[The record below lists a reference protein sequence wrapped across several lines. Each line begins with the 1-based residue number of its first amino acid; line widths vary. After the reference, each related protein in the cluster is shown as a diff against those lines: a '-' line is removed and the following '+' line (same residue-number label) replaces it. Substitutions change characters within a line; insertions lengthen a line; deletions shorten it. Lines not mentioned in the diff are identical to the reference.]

1 MEVTLTRL
9 MRANG
14 VAAMAGALLGG
25 GAVLAD
31 DRQQGDNRPPQT
43 LPRGF
48 ESIDELQR
56 DAQAA
61 KNEPHDTHHRPEPG
75 RQVRSISDRCDNL

>member
-1 MEVTLTRL
+1 MKLILTRL
-9 MRANG
+9 IRAIG
-14 VAAMAGALLGG
+14 VAAMAGLLGG
-25 GAVLAD
+25 GAMVPD
-31 DRQQGDNRPPQT
+31 DGQQGKNRPPQT

-61 KNEPHDTHHRPEPG
+61 LNAPALLRMARRKHPIRECAVRLIHARP
-75 RQVRSISDRCDNL
+75 